1 MKKIVIAI
9 LATVSGLVL
18 LFSYRTSL
26 DQSIP
31 TAATTP
37 AGGATASTGGTPAS
51 TPSASGPSSSASTPK
66 PTAKPKSGLKDGTY
80 TGQAV
85 DTQYGPVEVQI
96 TVSGGKITSASAP
109 QYPQGSPR
117 DQEINAQA
125 IPMLVAET
133 TQASSSNIDMISG
146 ATYTSEGYI
155 QSLQSALDQA
165 K

>member
-1 MKKIVIAI
+1 MKKIVIAV
-9 LATVSGLVL
+9 LATLSGLVL

-31 TAATTP
+31 TTASTP
-37 AGGATASTGGTPAS
+37 AGGSPASSGSTPATTPSASTARSAAS
-51 TPSASGPSSSASTPK
+51 TPS
-66 PTAKPKSGLKDGTY
+66 PTEKPKSGLKDGTY

-85 DTQYGPVEVQI
+85 DTEYGPVEVQI
-96 TVSGGKITSASAP
+96 TVSGGKITAASAP

-125 IPMLVAET
+125 IPQLIAET